1 MYKVFKA
8 RYFPNCDFVQAGIG
22 TNPSFAWR
30 SIMAAQDIVK
40 NGIRWQVGNGCSI
53 QIWKDK
59 WLPTLPSHR
68 VVSPPSTLPPDATVA
83 SLIDAEE
90 GVWKKEVV

>member
-1 MYKVFKA
+1 MYRVFKA

-30 SIMAAQDIVK
+30 SIMAAQDVVK

-59 WLPTLPSHR
+59 WLPTLPSYR

-83 SLIDAEE
+83 SLIDAE